1 MSCLYSLDG
10 SHKVLSDEFPLARVS
25 GFFSMFLHLFVSAKL
40 ATRSMR
46 VNPQTY
52 KFVIFDKYLN
62 IGFRSDKTN
71 SLQFVMGLYKAIV
84 FSV

>member
-1 MSCLYSLDG
+1 MA
-10 SHKVLSDEFPLARVS
+10 HKVLSDVFPLARVS
-25 GFFSMFLHLFVSAKL
+25 GFYSTFLHHFVLAKL

-62 IGFRSDKTN
+62 IGFKSNKTN
-71 SLQFVMGLYKAIV
+71 SLQFVMGLCEAIV
-84 FSV
+84 FSEGIV